1 MTANLKRRVDNRPI
15 RGGLYVSCAAR
26 GPNQFAEAESET
38 AIIRDAPG
46 DFPMVGFFANG
57 APNRDR
63 ICACTEV
70 PALFLQSSAAVGA
83 TRSGEGPPNVLE
95 ASGVGAARLLLGI
108 LSGEDALRHL
118 APERDPQAPVRLR
131 SAGAGIRAT
140 VLLQ

>member
-26 GPNQFAEAESET
+26 GPNQFAAPESET
-38 AIIRDAPG
+38 AIIRDALG

-63 ICACTEV
+63 IYACTGV
-70 PALFLQSSAAVGA
+70 LTLFLQSSAAGVPRDQARARRISSRPRGSA
-83 TRSGEGPPNVLE
+83 QPGSSLE
-95 ASGVGAARLLLGI
+95 YSPARLRFVTSRPNAI
-108 LSGEDALRHL
+108 RRRRSVSG
-118 APERDPQAPVRLR
+118 